1 MAAPHR
7 RRRRVIASLAAL
19 SVAGC
24 DPISWTRVTLNRPLA
39 GDDVAFIVPGKTTLD
54 EVVARLGAP
63 DQLIEAKDGF
73 AANYLYRDAKY
84 FRVNFGWPLD
94 FVSPTAYLPHD
105 FVLERSASGADKF
118 QVAFDSRLLVR
129 YAGFFRGA
137 EATKYKAW
145 PFDSAKPSD

>member
-1 MAAPHR
+1 MSVTAPHR
-7 RRRRVIASLAAL
+7 HRRWAIAALASLC
-19 SVAGC
+19 VAGC
-24 DPISWTRVTLNRPLA
+24 DPISWTRVTLNHPLKA
-39 GDDVAFIVPGKTTLD
+39 DDVAFIVPGRTKLD

-63 DQLIEAKDGF
+63 DELVEAKDGF

-84 FRVNFGWPLD
+84 FRVNLGWPLG

-118 QVAFDSRLLVR
+118 QVAFDERAVVR

-137 EATKYKAW
+137 EAAKYKAW
-145 PFDSAKPSD
+145 PFEGAK

>member
-1 MAAPHR
+1 MAASHR
-7 RRRRVIASLAAL
+7 RRRGVIEILWAL

-24 DPISWTRVTLNRPLA
+24 DPSSWTRVTLNHPLKP
-39 GDDVAFIVPGKTTLD
+39 DDVAFIVPGETKLD

-84 FRVNFGWPLD
+84 FRVNLGWPLG

-118 QVAFDSRLLVR
+118 QVAFDERAVVR

-137 EATKYKAW
+137 EAAKYKAW
-145 PFDSAKPSD
+145 PFGDSQK